1 MTTQSIMM
9 KITSL
14 AIFALIFC
22 DFGYL
27 TTTTIKL
34 QLPNSALQTS
44 ANPTSTSTTTTN
56 CNNDPITKKDDY
68 MDKLAFLRI
77 ILRQQQQQRL
87 RIRSTSTRTTKS
99 TEYNKLQLQQR
110 SLRLRRSPES
120 PGSLRSQQIRR
131 SLSA

>member
-1 MTTQSIMM
+1 MTTQTIMM
-9 KITSL
+9 KIISL

-22 DFGYL
+22 DFGCL
-27 TTTTIKL
+27 TTTTTKL
-34 QLPNSALQTS
+34 QLPSSAQQTS
-44 ANPTSTSTTTTN
+44 ANPTSTTTTN

-77 ILRQQQQQRL
+77 ILQQQQQQRL
-87 RIRSTSTRTTKS
+87 RIRSTFERTTKS

-120 PGSLRSQQIRR
+120 PGSLRSQKIRR